1 MEITT
6 KRGVEFTFAKKQTL
20 NSTSGFC
27 DFFFS
32 EKIILK
38 ESITV
43 FKLKNNSFGKVIS
56 RKYMFAI
63 LTSRISMKFHEILVQ
78 KRS

>member
-1 MEITT
+1 MKE
-6 KRGVEFTFAKKQTL
+6 
-20 NSTSGFC
+20 SFC

-38 ESITV
+38 EIITA

-78 KRS
+78 KRR